1 MRHWDEEAVILAL
14 ASIEA
19 ALEKR
24 IFLREEQ

>member
-1 MRHWDEEAVILAL
+1 MRHWDEVVILAL

-24 IFLREEQ
+24 FFLREEQ

>member
-1 MRHWDEEAVILAL
+1 MRHWDVEAVILAL
-14 ASIEA
+14 APIEA

>member
-14 ASIEA
+14 ALIEA